1 MEKQYFSLEISE
13 NNKLIRVIRI
23 IFGVVCVVVA
33 GFWMNFNIN
42 LLKTDRTLWITIIF
56 LTGFGLYQIWAGLG
70 YAVRYIEIGP
80 ENVHLKKN
88 AILPPVQMDVVELE
102 KIEFMP
108 MNVIFYLK
116 SRKRILL
123 RFGTIN
129 HETNE
134 KIVDAI
140 MGFAESNNIPFE
152 IIEEKL

>member
-33 GFWMNFNIN
+33 VFWMNFNFN
-42 LLKTDRTLWITIIF
+42 LLKIDITLWITILF
-56 LTGFGLYQIWAGLG
+56 LTSFGLYQIWAGLG

-80 ENVHLKKN
+80 ESVHLKKN
-88 AILPPVQMDVVELE
+88 SIFPPVQMGVVEME
-102 KIEFMP
+102 KIEFLP

-116 SRKRILL
+116 SKKRILL
-123 RFGTIN
+123 RFGTTN

-140 MGFAESNNIPFE
+140 MGFAESNNIPFQ
-152 IIEEKL
+152 IIEENL

>member
-13 NNKLIRVIRI
+13 NNKLTSIIRI

-33 GFWMNFNIN
+33 VFWMNFNFN
-42 LLKTDRTLWITIIF
+42 LLKADITLWITIIF
-56 LTGFGLYQIWAGLG
+56 LTSFGFYQIWAGLG

-80 ENVHLKKN
+80 ENVRLKKN
-88 AILPPVQMDVVELE
+88 AILSPVQMGVVEME
-102 KIEFMP
+102 KIEFLP

-116 SRKRILL
+116 SKKRILL
-123 RFGTIN
+123 RFGATN
-129 HETNE
+129 NETNE

-140 MGFAESNNIPFE
+140 MSFAESNNIPFE